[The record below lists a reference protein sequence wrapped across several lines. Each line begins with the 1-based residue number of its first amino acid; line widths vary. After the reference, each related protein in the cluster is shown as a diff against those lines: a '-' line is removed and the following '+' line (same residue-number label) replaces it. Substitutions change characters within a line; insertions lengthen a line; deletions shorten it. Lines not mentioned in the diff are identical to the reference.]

1 MKTIIATI
9 AAMAAVCSCCMN
21 RIPESFEAT
30 GHSDAKWKLVFEEN
44 FDGDAVNTDVWSI
57 YDGPGHAGHGLRSP
71 EAFTVEDGNLVI
83 TAEMKDSLVVSG
95 GMAHKENYLYNTRW
109 EFRVKCDED
118 PYEAMSGVVL
128 TWPQTDNW
136 PDEGELD
143 IFETLC
149 QHPRRP
155 LHSFF
160 HYGPDNSQEH
170 TTYDVDASQWQN
182 MALEWFEDVIYV
194 YLNGEK
200 VWTVTDREVIPDWPH
215 HICLQLDAFKHDM
228 QGTVKMYVDYVRIY
242 QCNHKTRKEILTENM
257 ERTL

>member
-128 TWPQTDNW
+128 T
-136 PDEGELD
+136 
-143 IFETLC
+143 
-149 QHPRRP
+149 
-155 LHSFF
+155 
-160 HYGPDNSQEH
+160 YGPDNSQEH
-170 TTYDVDASQWQN
+170 TAYDVDASQWQN

-242 QCNHKTRKEILTENM
+242 QCNPKTRKDI
-257 ERTL
+257 